1 MASVTDQTRG
11 AVWYTLC
18 DLEWNVRYYTAMAD
32 LYRRRYLWLR
42 FAILAGVF
50 VAAAIF
56 YVGTIY
62 AWAFYIG
69 AFGGLTLAVL
79 TIWDAVSDY
88 ARSAATLRIT
98 AFACDDL
105 KTDTAELWRDVAACR
120 ISDLNAET
128 TLRSIIHRRATA
140 TRLCGRKPTTNGAA
154 QPPPTPPNQHTA
166 VMPSNHFAARR
177 PGPIRPSDNPP
188 PAPPPQ
194 PPPPRESEP
203 SSPSAPPR

>member
-50 VAAAIF
+50 VEAAIL

-69 AFGGLTLAVL
+69 AFGGLALAVL

-88 ARSAATLRIT
+88 ARSAATLRIA
-98 AFACDDL
+98 AFNCDDL
-105 KTDTAELWRDVAACR
+105 KTDIEELWRDIETYR
-120 ISDLNAET
+120 ISDPDAET
-128 TLRSIIHRRATA
+128 TLRSITRRWATA
-140 TRLCGRKPTTNGAA
+140 TQRMQPGTNDRLRRTTAA
-154 QPPPTPPNQHTA
+154 DSNQ
-166 VMPSNHFAARR
+166 S
-177 PGPIRPSDNPP
+177 IRSRY
-188 PAPPPQ
+188 AL
-194 PPPPRESEP
+194 
-203 SSPSAPPR
+203 